1 MTYVRGTGKR
11 RRWEMRLVDD
21 TISEITPKF
30 VWEKLSNW
38 ISEKDAQIERS
49 AVYTFKSA
57 ISKKWSKGNVFL
69 AGDAA
74 HLMPPFMGQGMCAG
88 IRDVSNLA
96 WKLSTVI
103 NGADRKILNTYT
115 TERLANVQEFIDLT
129 VRLGKIINQT
139 VKGKKEA
146 TKMDSIWPSLGPG
159 LGPRTN
165 LEGKLAPQFISNDS
179 YKADDLSPTGSYT
192 LEVSNERVLSGCKE
206 WLNKNEIKAAIVR
219 PDFYILKIN
228 SERNSPENLNSS
240 FQQFYNDLLGLL
252 PSRKFVG

>member
-1 MTYVRGTGKR
+1 
-11 RRWEMRLVDD
+11 
-21 TISEITPKF
+21 
-30 VWEKLSNW
+30 
-38 ISEKDAQIERS
+38 
-49 AVYTFKSA
+49 
-57 ISKKWSKGNVFL
+57 
-69 AGDAA
+69 
-74 HLMPPFMGQGMCAG
+74 MPPFMGQGMCAG

-228 SERNSPENLNSS
+228 SERNSPENLNST
-240 FQQFYNDLLGLL
+240 FLRICY
-252 PSRKFVG
+252 